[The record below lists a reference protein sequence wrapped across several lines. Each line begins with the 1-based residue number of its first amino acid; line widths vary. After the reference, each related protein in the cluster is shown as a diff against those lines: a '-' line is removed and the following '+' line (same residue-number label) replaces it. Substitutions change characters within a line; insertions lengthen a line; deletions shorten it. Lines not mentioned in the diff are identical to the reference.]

1 MNLYNYRARP
11 VRVIDGDTVVLD
23 IDLGLHVH
31 LVVACRLWGINAPE
45 MKGETPEAAKSA
57 RNALV
62 LALEADH
69 VAGFDSIWIHSFELD
84 KYGRPLVII
93 YREDVPQESIWG
105 ASVNAAMIASGHAVD
120 IRATLREK
128 TP

>member
-1 MNLYNYRARP
+1 MNLYNYRARAI
-11 VRVIDGDTVVLD
+11 RVIDGDTVVLD
-23 IDLGLHVH
+23 LDLGLHVH
-31 LVVACRLWGINAPE
+31 LVVACRLWGVNAPE
-45 MKGETPEAAKSA
+45 MKGETLEAAKSA

-93 YREDVPQESIWG
+93 FREDVPQESIWE
-105 ASVNAAMIASGHAVD
+105 ASVNALMVSTGNATD
-120 IRATLREK
+120 IRATLR
-128 TP
+128 PN